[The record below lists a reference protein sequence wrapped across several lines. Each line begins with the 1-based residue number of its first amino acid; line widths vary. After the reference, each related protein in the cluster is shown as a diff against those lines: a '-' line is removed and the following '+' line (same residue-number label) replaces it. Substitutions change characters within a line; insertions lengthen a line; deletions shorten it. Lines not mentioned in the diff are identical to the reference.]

1 MKYTYLPISHE
12 QLFTQLSLRPV
23 LQDIR
28 VPPTKLWKPDL
39 LLYNSASENFD
50 STYPTNMI
58 VYESGVV
65 NKIPPGI
72 FRS

>member
-1 MKYTYLPISHE
+1 M
-12 QLFTQLSLRPV
+12 

-58 VYESGVV
+58 VYDSGVV
-65 NKIPPGI
+65 NQIPPGI
-72 FRS
+72 FR